1 MKEDRSIGILRADKG
16 NAIVIMDKID
26 YMNEVKELLNDQ
38 GKFCSVKEDELAS
51 DENIINR
58 RLAKL
63 KNDKKIFINEY
74 NHLVTSK
81 SSIPVLYYTVKVH
94 KKNFSLRS
102 IVSMCNAPNCYGRS
116 NIFYHKRMLL
126 LLHTITSMMIL
137 FSLVIF
143 LSSCMCVFCFRYW
156 LYKQILEG
164 NEYRPNTNYKLAGYC
179 NNTSKAKC
187 IQMTKKNISI
197 ANGYNN
203 NNIVLNCVCLL

>member
-1 MKEDRSIGILRADKG
+1 LKEDRSIVILRADKG

-74 NHLVTSK
+74 NHLATLR
-81 SSIPVLYYTVKVH
+81 SSISVLYCTVKVH

-143 LSSCMCVFCFRYW
+143 LSSCMCVFCFRY
-156 LYKQILEG
+156 
-164 NEYRPNTNYKLAGYC
+164 
-179 NNTSKAKC
+179 
-187 IQMTKKNISI
+187 
-197 ANGYNN
+197 
-203 NNIVLNCVCLL
+203 